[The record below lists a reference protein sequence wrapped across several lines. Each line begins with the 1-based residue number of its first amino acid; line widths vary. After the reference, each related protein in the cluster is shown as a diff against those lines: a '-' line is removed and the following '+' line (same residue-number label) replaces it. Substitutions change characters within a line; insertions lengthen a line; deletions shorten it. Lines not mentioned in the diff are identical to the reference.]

1 MSIFEII
8 VRYHDAFASGLAV
21 TVQLAAVVWTTGISA
36 GFILGVVGASRPK
49 TFGRLIALGSFV
61 LSGLPLLVLLF
72 WLHYPMQVM
81 LGVVIDPFVTACLAL
96 GIANA
101 LGVAEAVRN
110 ALADFPTQYAMAARV
125 AGLTPHETL
134 VHIKGPIIL
143 RQLLPILLTL
153 QVAMLQATLFA
164 SLISVEELFK
174 VAQRVNSMIYKPI
187 EIYSALGFFFLLV
200 CLPLNGLALW
210 LKKRYTRNH
219 SES

>member
-1 MSIFEII
+1 MSVFEII
-8 VRYHDAFASGLAV
+8 TRYHAAFASGLAV
-21 TVQLAAVVWTTGISA
+21 TVKLAAVVWASGLSV
-36 GFILGVVGASRPK
+36 GFLLGSVGAGHSK
-49 TFGRLIALGSFV
+49 TFGRLIALGSFL

-81 LGVVIDPFVTACLAL
+81 IGVVIDPFITACLAL

-101 LGVAEAVRN
+101 FGVAEAVRN
-110 ALADFPTQYAMAARV
+110 ALGDFPSQYAMAAKV
-125 AGLTPHETL
+125 AGLTARETL
-134 VHIKGPIIL
+134 IHVKGPIVL

-174 VAQRVNSMIYKPI
+174 VAQRINSMIYKPI
-187 EIYSALGFFFLLV
+187 EIYSALGVFFLLV

-210 LKKRYTRNH
+210 LKARFTRNL

>member
-1 MSIFEII
+1 MNTFEII
-8 VRYHDAFASGLAV
+8 VRYHRAFASGLLV
-21 TVQLAAVVWTTGISA
+21 TVKLAAVVWTAGLSA
-36 GFILGVVGASRPK
+36 GLILGIVGAGHPK
-49 TFGRLIALGSFV
+49 TFGRLIALGSFL

-72 WLHYPMQVM
+72 WLHYPLQVM
-81 LGVVIDPFVTACLAL
+81 FDVVIDPFITACLAL

-101 LGVAEAVRN
+101 FGVAQAVRN
-110 ALADFPTQYAMAARV
+110 ALGDFPSQYAMAAKV
-125 AGLTPHETL
+125 TGLTTRETFIH
-134 VHIKGPIIL
+134 VKGPILL
-143 RQLLPILLTL
+143 RQLLPVLLTL

-187 EIYSALGFFFLLV
+187 EIYSALGLFFLLV

-210 LKKRYTRNH
+210 LKARFTRNH